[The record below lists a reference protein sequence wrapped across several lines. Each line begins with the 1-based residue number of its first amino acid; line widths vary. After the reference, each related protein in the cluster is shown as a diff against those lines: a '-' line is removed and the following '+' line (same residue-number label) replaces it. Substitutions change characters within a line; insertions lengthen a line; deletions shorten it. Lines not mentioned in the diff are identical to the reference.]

1 MVIAKAKKSLRLYR
15 LVLLQSSIPRS
26 EVSRN
31 KDFLTVVLCSLIYC
45 WEPIWKGWIGN
56 WMWAIIRMFPWTE
69 RVSSHVLFSCHNA
82 VHFKSHFR
90 VLRGY
95 IKREWRK
102 KDTKVT
108 VQTQETQKGRF
119 KHINAGH
126 VVKREQHKQYHQFTG
141 LSTVQL
147 VLSLLCKNKTESFKK
162 YGDRKAEM

>member
-1 MVIAKAKKSLRLYR
+1 MSCNVNVQHRLINKPSGCLHRPILPSRIFPCNKREPAVQKMVIAKAKKSHRLYR

-31 KDFLTVVLCSLIYC
+31 KDFLTVILRSLIYC

-95 IKREWRK
+95 IKKEWRK
-102 KDTKVT
+102 KRHQGHCADSGNPKGTF
-108 VQTQETQKGRF
+108 QT
-119 KHINAGH
+119 H
-126 VVKREQHKQYHQFTG
+126 
-141 LSTVQL
+141 
-147 VLSLLCKNKTESFKK
+147 
-162 YGDRKAEM
+162 